1 MDQKK
6 IGKFLKE
13 LRKEKGITQEEFAEM
28 LNVSGRTV
36 SRWETGA
43 ATPDVK
49 YVISMSKFFGVTT
62 DQILGL
68 QPLEADYYSRK
79 TETEEY
85 WNDKV
90 DSISRSRYKLW
101 NDDYIQFLIQKVW
114 KIDKKVNV
122 LDCGCGNG
130 YHADLLMPFMP
141 EESTYTGID
150 LKSSLSVP

>member
-1 MDQKK
+1 M
-6 IGKFLKE
+6 ISLNLYE
-13 LRKEKGITQEEFAEM
+13 LRKSRGITQSYLAEV
-28 LNVSGRTV
+28 LGVSFQTV
-36 SRWETGA
+36 SKWENGA

-90 DSISRSRYKLW
+90 DSISRSRYELW